1 MIGRTN
7 RNRIRDRLLVLIV
20 KRSNPAAR
28 LVWVGG
34 TLLFLLACLAIFAP
48 ALSPYDPVESSGIG
62 DQPPSGAHVLGT
74 DDVGHDIFT
83 QLAYGSRISLVVGV
97 TSASIAIV
105 IGLIVAMAAGYLRG
119 ATDNALMRLVDL
131 VLAFPFL
138 PLVLVLSTFLGRGL
152 ETTVLVIASVLW
164 AHPARVLRSQ
174 VLKLRE
180 LAHVESARAMGGS
193 HVHVLRCHILPRLA
207 PLAIAQF
214 VQAANVAVLIE
225 ASLAFLGLG
234 DPNEVS
240 WGTMLFFA
248 NSHSAF
254 LTNAWVWWALPP
266 GLALTAAIV
275 GIAFVG
281 FAVEVWADPRLA
293 GDDNNL
299 STSRRRI
306 IRRRKRTSQPA
317 VVAAAQRS
325 DSADSV
331 LRVEDLVVGYQG
343 RGRSFATAVDD
354 VSFSIEPGKVVA
366 LVGESGSGKT
376 TVAMS
381 LVRMIRPPGLISEGR
396 VLLKGRDILQLGPAE
411 MRAVRGRQIGLVP
424 QNALNSLNPARTVLS
439 QVIEATELTRS
450 RAAARARATELLELV
465 GVAAARHRAFP
476 HQLSGGMRQRVALAI
491 GLANSPELLVADEP
505 ITGLDT
511 IVQAQ
516 VLRLLLDLRATLGT
530 AMLIV
535 THDLTAVSQVADE
548 VLVMHNGRIV
558 ERGHTE
564 QVLTRPRD
572 PYTRLLIRSR
582 PSLHATPGRPTIS
595 SNGRTAV
602 QGSWIGND

>member
-62 DQPPSGAHVLGT
+62 GQPPSGAHVLGT

-214 VQAANVAVLIE
+214 VQAANAAVLIE

-381 LVRMIRPPGLISEGR
+381 LVRMIRPPGLIREGR

-465 GVAAARHRAFP
+465 GVAAARHQAFP

-582 PSLHATPGRPTIS
+582 PSLDATPGRPTIS
-595 SNGRTAV
+595 SNGHTAV
-602 QGSWIGND
+602 RGSWIGND